1 MTRSCNNA
9 ESLNFLLKHLDFSEI
24 VPIFASSDHQ
34 FLTIRAESR
43 EEQDLFDTA
52 SEQDITDTT
61 PFKNHS
67 SRGGFYLS

>member
-1 MTRSCNNA
+1 MPEKFGSFRKSSYLCNVKA
-9 ESLNFLLKHLDFSEI
+9 LVL
-24 VPIFASSDHQ
+24 A
-34 FLTIRAESR
+34 IRAESR

>member
-1 MTRSCNNA
+1 MPENLELS
-9 ESLNFLLKHLDFSEI
+9 KI
-24 VPIFASSDHQ
+24 VSIFAASEHQ